1 MKKMK
6 YIEVVFDIGYLVFV
20 IIAGL
25 YMVINYKTEIV
36 KLYGIMSLV
45 LGIGDSFHLIP
56 RVIRIIT
63 NKNLDKYLGFG
74 KLVTSITMTVFY
86 MTLYYI
92 YCIGANTQVNKIVYI
107 LALIR
112 IILCLLPQ
120 NNWFENE
127 DNVKWGIYRNIPFVL
142 MAIIIGYYYLNPPF
156 IELNYMSISIF
167 LSFLFYMPVVLFA
180 GKYKIVGALMLP
192 KTMVYIYMVIM
203 GLQLMN

>member
-1 MKKMK
+1 M
-6 YIEVVFDIGYLVFV
+6 I
-20 IIAGL
+20 
-25 YMVINYKTEIV
+25 
-36 KLYGIMSLV
+36 
-45 LGIGDSFHLIP
+45 
-56 RVIRIIT
+56 
-63 NKNLDKYLGFG
+63 
-74 KLVTSITMTVFY
+74 
-86 MTLYYI
+86 LYYI
-92 YCIGANTQVNKIVYI
+92 YCIGANSQVNKIVYI

-120 NNWFENE
+120 NNWLDNE

-142 MAIIIGYYYLNPPF
+142 TAIIIGYYYLNPPF